1 MISFGPVQSRRLGKS
16 LGINNI
22 VAPKTCSY
30 GCVYCQVGNT
40 TKKSIKRETFF
51 QPETIYKKV
60 EQQIQQLSKDN
71 LPDYLTFVSNG
82 EPTLDINLR
91 AAIKLLKKQ
100 DIPVAVIT
108 NASLMMLESVREDLF
123 LADWVSIKIDA
134 GDNKAWQVI
143 NRPYHDLNF
152 DSILNGIEIFSREF
166 KGILC
171 TETMLVKGIN
181 DSVENISNVSEFIKK
196 LYPLKTYLSIP
207 IRPPAFKSVKPPV
220 AEVVTRAWQIF
231 NNKHIKTELLTGF
244 EGTDTGYTG
253 NIYEDILNITA
264 VHPLREDSMME
275 LLLKNNADFQVVDS
289 LIKQRLIKKVLYN
302 NNKYYLREYHL
313 YI

>member
-1 MISFGPVQSRRLGKS
+1 
-16 LGINNI
+16 
-22 VAPKTCSY
+22 
-30 GCVYCQVGNT
+30 
-40 TKKSIKRETFF
+40 
-51 QPETIYKKV
+51 
-60 EQQIQQLSKDN
+60 
-71 LPDYLTFVSNG
+71 
-82 EPTLDINLR
+82 
-91 AAIKLLKKQ
+91 
-100 DIPVAVIT
+100 
-108 NASLMMLESVREDLF
+108 
-123 LADWVSIKIDA
+123 
-134 GDNKAWQVI
+134 
-143 NRPYHDLNF
+143 
-152 DSILNGIEIFSREF
+152 
-166 KGILC
+166 
-171 TETMLVKGIN
+171 MLVKGIN

-196 LYPLKTYLSIP
+196 LYPLKSYLSIP

-231 NNKHIKTELLTGF
+231 NNKHIKTEFLTGF

-313 YI
+313 HI